1 MFDGKFSNATFAGL
15 LCVCRDHN
23 LFLMFQEPLKQGL
36 YFPLRLGDTD
46 LNDGNLWRCLE
57 PLIVANSRLQVVC
70 WSVVAALYAICG
82 FIVWSCV
89 AR

>member
-1 MFDGKFSNATFAGL
+1 MYREFQVDTSELKRLKGIRIEVTGDAQPFLIFTYKKRKMSERVFA
-15 LCVCRDHN
+15 
-23 LFLMFQEPLKQGL
+23 
-36 YFPLRLGDTD
+36 
-46 LNDGNLWRCLE
+46 
-57 PLIVANSRLQVVC
+57 VVC

>member
-1 MFDGKFSNATFAGL
+1 MF
-15 LCVCRDHN
+15 R
-23 LFLMFQEPLKQGL
+23 E
-36 YFPLRLGDTD
+36 
-46 LNDGNLWRCLE
+46 
-57 PLIVANSRLQVVC
+57 LQVDTSELKELKGISIGMTDDAQPFLIFTYKKRKMSERVLAVAC

>member
-1 MFDGKFSNATFAGL
+1 MY
-15 LCVCRDHN
+15 RE
-23 LFLMFQEPLKQGL
+23 FQVDTSELKKLKGISIAM
-36 YFPLRLGDTD
+36 TD
-46 LNDGNLWRCLE
+46 NDQPSLVFTYQKRRMSERVL
-57 PLIVANSRLQVVC
+57 AVVF